1 MEFDLYKANRTE
13 EIKSSYSFGKFA
25 ELIRRY
31 ATLVSK
37 VRITF
42 FAINTRL
49 ELARLKKLYD
59 DDVKKAN
66 EQMNAEIA
74 QIKMPAP
81 IDVSKSTKKAL
92 LVGINYVGTDNALN
106 GCIHDAENIA
116 SRLVGFKTI
125 SMLTDYTAMKP
136 TKTNI
141 VREFTKLVSGAVSG
155 DCLLFT
161 FSGHGSQVTDWSL
174 DEADG
179 KDEGLYTLD
188 NKLIVDDELKLIIRR
203 YLKPGVTLFVLT
215 DCCHSGTIMDLKYN
229 YIDYSEN
236 SRNAETSGNVI
247 MISGCRD
254 EQTSAD
260 AFING
265 KSQGAMTWAFLA
277 NLRKDITWRKLV
289 ENMCFSLKESGYT
302 QVPKISSGRFINL
315 DSKFLFA

>member
-1 MEFDLYKANRTE
+1 MEFDLYKANRAA
-13 EIKSSYSFGKFA
+13 EIKARYAGKLA
-25 ELIRRY
+25 ELLARY
-31 ATLVSK
+31 NRLAANVNAT
-37 VRITF
+37 R
-42 FAINTRL
+42 FAINKPA
-49 ELARLKKLYD
+49 ELARLKRAYD
-59 DDVKKAN
+59 AEFQKITA
-66 EQMNAEIA
+66 QINAEIA
-74 QIKMPAP
+74 RITMPAP
-81 IDVSKSTKKAL
+81 IDVAKSTKKAL
-92 LVGINYVGTDNALN
+92 LVGINYVDTYNALY
-106 GCIHDAENIA
+106 GCIQDAENIA

-125 SMLTDYTAMKP
+125 NMLTDYTKVKP
-136 TKTNI
+136 TKANI
-141 VREFTKLVSGAVSG
+141 VSEFTKLVSGAVAG

-161 FSGHGSQVTDWSL
+161 FSGHGSQVNDKNG
-174 DEADG
+174 DEVDG

-188 NKLIVDDELKLIIRR
+188 DKLIVDDELNLIIKQR
-203 YLKPGVTLFVLT
+203 LKTGVTLFILT

-229 YIDYSEN
+229 YIDYLEN
-236 SRNAETSGNVI
+236 PKNAETGGSVV

-277 NLRKDITWRKLV
+277 NLQPQVTWRKLV

>member
-59 DDVKKAN
+59 DDVRKAN

-136 TKTNI
+136 TKANI
-141 VREFTKLVSGAVSG
+141 VSEFTKLVSGAVSG

-215 DCCHSGTIMDLKYN
+215 DCCHSGTVMDLKYN

-236 SRNAETSGNVI
+236 SRNAETGGNVI

>member
-13 EIKSSYSFGKFA
+13 EIKTKYARKLS
-25 ELIRRY
+25 ELLNRY
-31 ATLVSK
+31 NRFVAGVNLS
-37 VRITF
+37 R
-42 FAINTRL
+42 FAINKPV
-49 ELARLKKLYD
+49 ELARLKKAYD
-59 DDVKKAN
+59 ADLQTIN
-66 EQMNAEIA
+66 GQINSEILK
-74 QIKMPAP
+74 ISMPAP
-81 IDVSKSTKKAL
+81 IDVTKSTKKAL
-92 LVGINYVGTDNALN
+92 LVGINYIGTVDELN

-116 SRLVGFKTI
+116 SRLVGFKSI
-125 SMLTDYTAMKP
+125 NMLTDYTAMKP
-136 TKTNI
+136 TKANI

-215 DCCHSGTIMDLKYN
+215 DCCHSGTVMDLKYN

-236 SRNAETSGNVI
+236 SRNAETGGNVI

-302 QVPKISSGRFINL
+302 QVPKLSSGRFINL
-315 DSKFLFA
+315 DTKFLFA